1 MTIQTHDFPNAAD
14 TDSVLDVHPVAGRI
28 GAEIRGVRLGGD
40 VDNATVEAIRAALY
54 RHKVIFFRNQT
65 HLDDAG
71 QEAFAERLGDP
82 LAHPTVPVAAGSRF
96 LLELDSKEGEAASA
110 WHTDITFLPAYP
122 AASILRAITIPPA
135 GGDTLWANAVT
146 AYETLPEPLKALVE
160 TLRAVH
166 TNAFDYAQ
174 QRPEATSEQRKEMLA
189 LAIADKPLFRLDERE
204 LRRDTPSWTSQ
215 TLQEWRAEQ
224 GPDQP
229 LAFIIGQDSLLN
241 FPTWHQYET
250 ILENSHLL
258 VCRRP
263 GYPLT
268 MREEQYQQWLEDHLT
283 DNVEDL
289 HNQPAGK
296 IYLAETPWFDISA
309 TLIRERLQQGLAC
322 DDLLPTPVLAYIRA
336 HGLYQK
342 SADE

>member
-1 MTIQTHDFPNAAD
+1 M
-14 TDSVLDVHPVAGRI
+14 DSMHSLQ
-28 GAEIRGVRLGGD
+28 
-40 VDNATVEAIRAALY
+40 ALY
-54 RHKVIFFRNQT
+54 GGTFDPVHYG
-65 HLDDAG
+65 HLKPV
-71 QEAFAERLGDP
+71 EI
-82 LAHPTVPVAAGSRF
+82 LANLIGLQRVTIMPNNVPPHR
-96 LLELDSKEGEAASA
+96 
-110 WHTDITFLPAYP
+110 P
-122 AASILRAITIPPA
+122 
-135 GGDTLWANAVT
+135 
-146 AYETLPEPLKALVE
+146 
-160 TLRAVH
+160 
-166 TNAFDYAQ
+166 Q
-174 QRPEATSEQRKEMLA
+174 PEATSEQRKEMLA

-258 VCRRP
+258 VCRRH

-322 DDLLPTPVLAYIRA
+322 DDLLPSPVLAYIHA

>member
-1 MTIQTHDFPNAAD
+1 MHSLQ
-14 TDSVLDVHPVAGRI
+14 
-28 GAEIRGVRLGGD
+28 
-40 VDNATVEAIRAALY
+40 ALY
-54 RHKVIFFRNQT
+54 GGTFDPVHYG
-65 HLDDAG
+65 HLKPV
-71 QEAFAERLGDP
+71 EI
-82 LAHPTVPVAAGSRF
+82 LANLIGLQRVTIMPNNVPPHR
-96 LLELDSKEGEAASA
+96 
-110 WHTDITFLPAYP
+110 P
-122 AASILRAITIPPA
+122 
-135 GGDTLWANAVT
+135 
-146 AYETLPEPLKALVE
+146 
-160 TLRAVH
+160 
-166 TNAFDYAQ
+166 Q
-174 QRPEATSEQRKEMLA
+174 PEATSEQRKEMLA

-241 FPTWHQYET
+241 FPTWHKYET
-250 ILENSHLL
+250 ILGNSHLL

-263 GYPLT
+263 GYPLA
-268 MREEQYQQWLEDHLT
+268 MREAQYQQWLEDHLT

-309 TLIRERLQQGLAC
+309 TVIRERLQQGLAC
-322 DDLLPTPVLAYIRA
+322 DDLLPAPVLAYIHT

-342 SADE
+342 TADK

>member
-1 MTIQTHDFPNAAD
+1 MHSLQ
-14 TDSVLDVHPVAGRI
+14 
-28 GAEIRGVRLGGD
+28 
-40 VDNATVEAIRAALY
+40 ALY
-54 RHKVIFFRNQT
+54 GGTFDPVHYG
-65 HLDDAG
+65 HLKPV
-71 QEAFAERLGDP
+71 EI
-82 LAHPTVPVAAGSRF
+82 LANLIGLQRVTIMPNNVPPHR
-96 LLELDSKEGEAASA
+96 
-110 WHTDITFLPAYP
+110 P
-122 AASILRAITIPPA
+122 
-135 GGDTLWANAVT
+135 
-146 AYETLPEPLKALVE
+146 
-160 TLRAVH
+160 
-166 TNAFDYAQ
+166 Q
-174 QRPEATSEQRKEMLA
+174 PEATSEQRKEMLA

-215 TLQEWRAEQ
+215 TLQEWRTEQ

-241 FPTWHQYET
+241 FPTWHKYET

-263 GYPLT
+263 GYPLP
-268 MREEQYQQWLEDHLT
+268 MREAQYQQWLEDHLT
-283 DNVEDL
+283 ANVEDL

-322 DDLLPTPVLAYIRA
+322 DDLLPAPVLAYIHT

>member
-1 MTIQTHDFPNAAD
+1 MHSLQ
-14 TDSVLDVHPVAGRI
+14 
-28 GAEIRGVRLGGD
+28 
-40 VDNATVEAIRAALY
+40 ALY
-54 RHKVIFFRNQT
+54 GGTFDPVHYG
-65 HLDDAG
+65 HLKPV
-71 QEAFAERLGDP
+71 EI
-82 LAHPTVPVAAGSRF
+82 LANLIGLQRVTIMPNNVPPHR
-96 LLELDSKEGEAASA
+96 
-110 WHTDITFLPAYP
+110 P
-122 AASILRAITIPPA
+122 
-135 GGDTLWANAVT
+135 
-146 AYETLPEPLKALVE
+146 
-160 TLRAVH
+160 
-166 TNAFDYAQ
+166 Q
-174 QRPEATSEQRKEMLA
+174 PEATSEQRKEMLA

-215 TLQEWRAEQ
+215 TLQEWRTEQ

-241 FPTWHQYET
+241 FPTWHKYET

-268 MREEQYQQWLEDHLT
+268 MREAQYQQWLEVHLT
-283 DNVEDL
+283 ANVEDL
-289 HNQPAGK
+289 HTQPAGK

-322 DDLLPTPVLAYIRA
+322 DDLLPAPVLAYIHT

>member
-1 MTIQTHDFPNAAD
+1 MHSLQ
-14 TDSVLDVHPVAGRI
+14 
-28 GAEIRGVRLGGD
+28 
-40 VDNATVEAIRAALY
+40 ALY
-54 RHKVIFFRNQT
+54 GGTFDPVHYG
-65 HLDDAG
+65 HLKPV
-71 QEAFAERLGDP
+71 EI
-82 LAHPTVPVAAGSRF
+82 LANLIGLQRVTIMPNNVPPHR
-96 LLELDSKEGEAASA
+96 
-110 WHTDITFLPAYP
+110 P
-122 AASILRAITIPPA
+122 
-135 GGDTLWANAVT
+135 
-146 AYETLPEPLKALVE
+146 
-160 TLRAVH
+160 
-166 TNAFDYAQ
+166 Q
-174 QRPEATSEQRKEMLA
+174 PEATSEQRKEMLA

-215 TLQEWRAEQ
+215 TLQEWRTEQ

-241 FPTWHQYET
+241 FPTWHKYET

-268 MREEQYQQWLEDHLT
+268 MREAQYQQWLEDHLT
-283 DNVEDL
+283 ANVEDL
-289 HNQPAGK
+289 HNLPAGK

-322 DDLLPTPVLAYIRA
+322 DDLLPAPVLAYIHT

>member
-1 MTIQTHDFPNAAD
+1 M
-14 TDSVLDVHPVAGRI
+14 DSMHSLQ
-28 GAEIRGVRLGGD
+28 
-40 VDNATVEAIRAALY
+40 ALY
-54 RHKVIFFRNQT
+54 GGTFDPVHYG
-65 HLDDAG
+65 HLKPV
-71 QEAFAERLGDP
+71 EI
-82 LAHPTVPVAAGSRF
+82 LANLIGLQRVTIMPNNVPPHR
-96 LLELDSKEGEAASA
+96 
-110 WHTDITFLPAYP
+110 P
-122 AASILRAITIPPA
+122 
-135 GGDTLWANAVT
+135 
-146 AYETLPEPLKALVE
+146 
-160 TLRAVH
+160 
-166 TNAFDYAQ
+166 Q
-174 QRPEATSEQRKEMLA
+174 PEATSEQRKEMLA
-189 LAIADKPLFRLDERE
+189 LAIADKPLFRLDVRE

-241 FPTWHQYET
+241 FPTWHKYET
-250 ILENSHLL
+250 ILGNSHLL

-268 MREEQYQQWLEDHLT
+268 MREAQYQQWLEDHLT

-309 TLIRERLQQGLAC
+309 TVIRERLQQGLAC
-322 DDLLPTPVLAYIRA
+322 DDLLPAPVLAYIHT

-342 SADE
+342 TADK